1 MLSPRGCLLFGAD
14 EQRAAL
20 EREQQLAA
28 ASRQTLRVLS
38 PAQILALVPVLKP
51 AAVGWGIHEPLA
63 MDMDVE
69 ALLQGFLRSARRHG
83 LRVLTG
89 QEVLSVRRQGARWHV
104 RTSQLEIRAEV
115 LVNAAGAWADRIAGL
130 AGIAPLGLIP
140 CRRTAFTFDAPAGM
154 DVRSWPMVMDAEE
167 RFYFKPDA
175 GRMLGSLAEE
185 VPSEPCDAQADDLDV
200 AIAVDRIE
208 SAWTQPITR
217 VVRAWAGLR
226 TFSSDRNP
234 VSGFEP
240 PAPGSIGMPPLAA
253 MAFRPPRPSALWQ
266 PRTSAARNG
275 RTCPKPTS
283 SRPRSSRPTGFAEP
297 AYKKRGGSLRCRLYV
312 DDAMI
317 RTTRLPWRSRSHHRC
332 RRARTAGTWSRRSCR
347 HRQSCC
353 RARAASRSRSAGSG

>member
-1 MLSPRGCLLFGAD
+1 MAGASLAFRLATRANVLLLEREAQLAYHSTGRSAATYEPNFGSPVIRALTRASAAFFRSPPEGFAPVLSPRGCLLFGAD

-240 PAPGSIGMPPLAA
+240 SAPGFYWHAALGGYGIQTAAALSALAA
-253 MAFRPPRPSALWQ
+253 ANISGSQWPNMPEADVV
-266 PRTSAARNG
+266 TSAQLAPDRF
-275 RTCPKPTS
+275 R
-283 SRPRSSRPTGFAEP
+283 
-297 AYKKRGGSLRCRLYV
+297 
-312 DDAMI
+312 
-317 RTTRLPWRSRSHHRC
+317 
-332 RRARTAGTWSRRSCR
+332 
-347 HRQSCC
+347 
-353 RARAASRSRSAGSG
+353 